1 MGMAPQTKSKE
12 SKITLINT
20 SKKKRH
26 KKKVKEP
33 VSRLC
38 LFSKDNYSKLISD
51 VPKYK
56 IITNSVLADRMSIN
70 GSLARKAI
78 RELLRQNLICEVS
91 KHHRL
96 SLYTK
101 LKVDSTV
108 VG

>member
-12 SKITLINT
+12 SKITPTNT
-20 SKKKRH
+20 PKKKEQ

-33 VSRLC
+33 VFRLC
-38 LFSKDNYSKLISD
+38 LFSKDNYSKLVSD

-56 IITNSVLADRMSIN
+56 IITNSVLADRMFIN

-78 RELLRQNLICEVS
+78 RELLRQNLIYEVS
-91 KHHRL
+91 KRHRL

-101 LKVDSTV
+101 LKADSTV